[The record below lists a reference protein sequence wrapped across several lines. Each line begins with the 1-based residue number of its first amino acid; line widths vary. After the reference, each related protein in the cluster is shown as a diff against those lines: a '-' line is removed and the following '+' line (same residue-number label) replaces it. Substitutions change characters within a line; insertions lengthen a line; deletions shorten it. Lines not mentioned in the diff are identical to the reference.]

1 MLTLPKDPL
10 LNAPVHESML
20 LNLWEFPITSSSTM
34 PALPA
39 TVVSARPEIIDYQLP
54 SAQRSLYHGWLLDPQ
69 NSTFQIPSL
78 TRQSM
83 QTLLRIIKT
92 WPRMLAKGFQ
102 TPPFLHTTQINPETV
117 LQPMISCTAIT
128 IAWSSQT
135 AQSTHSVR
143 ESILFEM
150 RHLFSTYRTYDER
163 NLLAAL
169 QAITMYTIMLM
180 YPCYSQ
186 VSVSLI
192 DPAIFLCLQRL
203 VSYVVETGLVLAEE
217 SMTVRLD
224 WESWV
229 HITAKRTTVF
239 SLYLLHWSYTVYH
252 SLESLKCSKLG
263 SMPAPA
269 AKFLWQAGTRGD
281 WERLYERWLEQWRD
295 EPLTVHELAEF
306 NAEIESERRVET
318 WLEDADELG
327 IMFFGIG
334 E

>member
-1 MLTLPKDPL
+1 
-10 LNAPVHESML
+10 
-20 LNLWEFPITSSSTM
+20 
-34 PALPA
+34 
-39 TVVSARPEIIDYQLP
+39 
-54 SAQRSLYHGWLLDPQ
+54 
-69 NSTFQIPSL
+69 
-78 TRQSM
+78 
-83 QTLLRIIKT
+83 
-92 WPRMLAKGFQ
+92 
-102 TPPFLHTTQINPETV
+102 
-117 LQPMISCTAIT
+117 
-128 IAWSSQT
+128 
-135 AQSTHSVR
+135 
-143 ESILFEM
+143 
-150 RHLFSTYRTYDER
+150 
-163 NLLAAL
+163 
-169 QAITMYTIMLM
+169 
-180 YPCYSQ
+180 
-186 VSVSLI
+186 
-192 DPAIFLCLQRL
+192 
-203 VSYVVETGLVLAEE
+203 
-217 SMTVRLD
+217 MTVRLD